1 MRINQFGASK
11 LAGAEPNATW
21 LVNSGIILD
30 AKGFILAGDHA
41 GGDRHPLE
49 KTRRSE
55 LTLAAAA
62 VGTFPDA
69 LQRSDCAVA
78 RRAIAWINWRV

>member
-1 MRINQFGASK
+1 M
-11 LAGAEPNATW
+11 LAGAEANTTW
-21 LVNSGIILD
+21 LVNSGVLLD
-30 AKGFILAGDHA
+30 AKVFILTGDHA

-49 KTRRSE
+49 TTRRSE

-62 VGTFPDA
+62 VCTFPDA
-69 LQRSDCAVA
+69 LQRSDCVVA